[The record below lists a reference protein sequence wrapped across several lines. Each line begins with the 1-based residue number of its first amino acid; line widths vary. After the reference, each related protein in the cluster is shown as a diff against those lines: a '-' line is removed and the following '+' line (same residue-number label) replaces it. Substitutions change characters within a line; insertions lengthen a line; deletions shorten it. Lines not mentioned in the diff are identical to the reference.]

1 MSLNKDKIPRKISQK
16 QEPDAIGIGKKR
28 GRKPKGGKII
38 NPQNIPETEK
48 AEKPNVILHLKCS
61 VKDLNNTG
69 DHNSNFLNSNIDPY
83 NFDSNKN
90 EYKLDNFET
99 EQNIINSNIITEKQ
113 DKEIVDTR
121 EIWKKMK
128 TLEHN
133 LHNNNISDKKS
144 ACFWCTFDFDNP
156 SIYIPKNQ
164 MKDTYRVYG
173 CFCSPECATAYLM
186 NENLDT
192 SIKFERYALLNHIY
206 SKIYEYTKNI
216 KPAPNPYYMLD
227 KFYGNLSI
235 QEYRSLL
242 KSYRLYLMI
251 DKPVTRILPEYYED
265 NDDFIIN
272 HKVVPSN
279 NLQVKRNIKNQF
291 LQNQNEV
298 F

>member
-16 QEPDAIGIGKKR
+16 QDSDVIGKKR

-38 NPQNIPETEK
+38 NQQNILEAEK
-48 AEKPNVILHLKCS
+48 VEKPNVILHLKCS
-61 VKDLNNTG
+61 LKDLNNSG
-69 DHNSNFLNSNIDPY
+69 DHNSNFSNSNIDPY
-83 NFDSNKN
+83 NVDINNN
-90 EYKLDNFET
+90 EYKLDNLET
-99 EQNIINSNIITEKQ
+99 EQKIINIITEKQ
-113 DKEIVDTR
+113 EKENVDTR

-164 MKDTYRVYG
+164 VKDTYRVYG

-206 SKIYEYTKNI
+206 SKIYEYKKNI

-242 KSYRLYLMI
+242 KSYRLYLII

-272 HKVVPSN
+272 HKVIPSN
-279 NLQVKRNIKNQF
+279 NLQVKRNIKTQF